1 MRSSIGSGG
10 FIFSFSESVTTPC
23 SAGTSDGLMSGA
35 FEGKASSTGREDDD
49 DAPTE
54 SLDFLLITD
63 FLPRV
68 PTGTGRLLDVPDLAE
83 ETELFE
89 PEALIEPGR
98 AGVGGLSLARSA
110 AAVTL
115 DFGVLTLAA
124 LDRTLLVLAV
134 LLATDDTLAPES
146 LLARC

>member
-1 MRSSIGSGG
+1 MRSSVGSGG

-23 SAGTSDGLMSGA
+23 SAGTSDGLISGA
-35 FEGKASSTGREDDD
+35 FEGKTSSTGREDDD
-49 DAPTE
+49 APRE

-110 AAVTL
+110 APATL